1 MISALGARRRETIEK
16 SLSNMCATAHT
27 APDIFSKPA
36 LCTQRTDA
44 VEGGGLNTWR
54 AKQVLRR
61 RFAPSKPPKKAS
73 RHPPERIGAARQGER
88 IAGSQLT
95 MPPHIE
101 LRSSPLAVELSVILD
116 VLADVDFDLAC
127 SSQQA
132 TITRRLHD
140 LMTRDRQGLGRAIGM
155 LRELAAR
162 QQQEAER
169 VVPEHGTGVVASSR

>member
-1 MISALGARRRETIEK
+1 
-16 SLSNMCATAHT
+16 
-27 APDIFSKPA
+27 
-36 LCTQRTDA
+36 
-44 VEGGGLNTWR
+44 
-54 AKQVLRR
+54 
-61 RFAPSKPPKKAS
+61 
-73 RHPPERIGAARQGER
+73 
-88 IAGSQLT
+88 
-95 MPPHIE
+95 MPPYID

-127 SSQQA
+127 SSEQA

-169 VVPEHGTGVVASSR
+169 VVPEHGTGMVASSR